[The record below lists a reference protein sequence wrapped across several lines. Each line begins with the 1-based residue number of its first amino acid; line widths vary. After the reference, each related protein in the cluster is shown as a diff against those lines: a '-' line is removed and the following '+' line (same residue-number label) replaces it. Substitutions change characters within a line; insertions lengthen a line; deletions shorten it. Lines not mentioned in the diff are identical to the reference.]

1 MAAVNDSA
9 RFDKLRPLTMSTS
22 WPRAHVCLV
31 QPAGELDT
39 TTAPVLGE
47 YLREQTATAPAHLVL
62 DLTAV
67 RFLAAAGVTLIIDAQ
82 RDDHGI
88 HGRLHLLGVAENPPV
103 ERVLDLTG
111 VLAVVPH
118 HRDLEDALRRIDDL
132 DQDN

>member
-1 MAAVNDSA
+1 VNDSA

-31 QPAGELDT
+31 QPAGEIDT

-47 YLREQTATAPAHLVL
+47 YLREQTATAPSHLVL

-67 RFLAAAGVTLIIDAQ
+67 RFLAAAGVTLIIDAL
-82 RDDHGI
+82 RDDRGI

-111 VLAVVPH
+111 VLAVIPP

-132 DQDN
+132 DQDD

>member
-1 MAAVNDSA
+1 MNDSA

-67 RFLAAAGVTLIIDAQ
+67 RFLAAAGVTLIIDAL
-82 RDDHGI
+82 RNDHGI
-88 HGRLHLLGVAENPPV
+88 NGRLHLLGVAENPPV